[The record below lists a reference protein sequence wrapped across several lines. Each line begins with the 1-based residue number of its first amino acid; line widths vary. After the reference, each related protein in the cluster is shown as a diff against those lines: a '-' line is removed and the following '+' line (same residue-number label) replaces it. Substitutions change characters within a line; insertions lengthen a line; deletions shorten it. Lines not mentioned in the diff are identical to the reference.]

1 MDCSKIDAEGFERYL
16 FEDFHVKRPEQPA
29 ANEEEAVDVVDFGTG
44 EEHEPELE
52 LMEVDR
58 LHRIRK
64 LEGGFVQERKRDP
77 FTLLFRGSH
86 ESVLADG
93 MHSLIHEKLGV
104 IEVYLHAVN
113 VDPVHET
120 QLHPQGRFYEVHYN

>member
-1 MDCSKIDAEGFERYL
+1 MDCTKIDAEDFERYL
-16 FEDFHVKRPEQPA
+16 FKDFHVKRPEQPA
-29 ANEEEAVDVVDFGTG
+29 AKEEEAVEVVDFGTC
-44 EEHEPELE
+44 EEHDPKLE
-52 LMEVDR
+52 LREVDR
-58 LHRIRK
+58 HHHIRK
-64 LEGGFVQERKRDP
+64 LEGGFDKRRERDP

-86 ESVLADG
+86 ESVFADG

-120 QLHPQGRFYEVHYN
+120 HLHPQGRFYEVHYN